1 MAKPAGINLRNRF
14 YCILLLQRVLPN
26 TGFYLTVTITTGMGG
41 VYAIECFTS
50 SNDKT
55 GFTNSGNAERSKG
68 RCHR

>member
-1 MAKPAGINLRNRF
+1 
-14 YCILLLQRVLPN
+14 LQRVLPN

-55 GFTNSGNAERSKG
+55 GFTNLGNAERSKG
-68 RCHR
+68 RCYR